1 MKATELL
8 LGWLFG
14 SVYPKREV
22 PVNHKF
28 GSARKA
34 ALDVLRLYIAELTF
48 YREGDKEDDE
58 PIPFTVPLTNVF
70 VEQPD
75 NDVDM
80 ALPSIVFVQEGT
92 EEYQSQGFVPVL
104 DLSSRDRYGVGTALE
119 VEHEHVESIG
129 IEVWTSKKPERNAI
143 VAGLQAAFVP
153 SDEFYGVRFRLSDYF
168 DRVAIFTPE
177 SSQRLDD
184 QVVRGRRVAR
194 MRVELRVESVRLV
207 PVERLI
213 PVVSLHVEQEH

>member
-1 MKATELL
+1 VKATELL

-14 SVYPKREV
+14 TVFPKRDV
-22 PVNHKF
+22 PPRHKL

-34 ALDVLRLYIAELTF
+34 ALDVLRLYVAELTF
-48 YREGDKEDDE
+48 YREGDKDGDE
-58 PIPFTVPLTNVF
+58 PIPFTVPLANVF

-80 ALPSIVFVQEGT
+80 ALPSVVFVQEGN
-92 EEYQSQGFVPVL
+92 EEYQSQGFVPRL

-119 VEHEHVESIG
+119 VEHEHVELIG
-129 IEVWTSKKPERNAI
+129 IEIWTSKKPERDAI
-143 VAGLQAAFVP
+143 LAGLQAALVP
-153 SDEFYGVRFRLSDYF
+153 SDEFYGVRFRLPDYF

-177 SSQRLDD
+177 SSQRLED
-184 QVVRGRRVAR
+184 QTIRGRRVSR

-213 PVVSLHVEQEH
+213 PVVSLRVEHER